1 MANDVLDVRR
11 EIVAAPVRP
20 YHWGLVAVIA
30 IAIVFDGID
39 TLVPSYVIPFV
50 KQPWGL
56 SGSDSGLLVSAGLVG
71 FAIGALLHGPVADR
85 FGRRP
90 VLITG
95 LVVSG
100 VFSVLTGVLAD
111 SFAPFVVL
119 RLCTGLGLGILLPLG
134 VAYLNECLP
143 GQARNRLSVLGAS
156 GFSVGGIL
164 AGFFGIFVA
173 PALGWHSLFLLGGG
187 TIVLALVIPFVLPE
201 SPEWLVAHGRQQRAA
216 AVLARMNPARA
227 TEFRAARLTVET
239 VPAGGSWRLPLNRGF
254 RGRTVAL
261 WYSAFLLLFAAYG
274 ITAWTPALLI
284 ERGFA
289 VSSSFALGA
298 TLQGVSIV
306 GGLAGAAVADRWLG
320 ARNLMVLWCA
330 LGAVSIAGVGVAGD
344 GWLTAVAVGATGMF
358 VHGGL
363 YVLYNVCAQTYPV
376 QARGTGQGM
385 MIGVGRWGAVLG
397 PYLGGSLLGAVD
409 SDSLLYLVLALI
421 TALAIIGL
429 AAVRTNAAEDTA
441 DRSADARMA
450 GQA

>member
-1 MANDVLDVRR
+1 MADEVLDVRR
-11 EIVAAPVRP
+11 EIAEAPVRP
-20 YHWGLVAVIA
+20 FHWALVTVIA

-56 SGSDSGLLVSAGLVG
+56 SGADSGLLVSAGLVG

-90 VLITG
+90 VLIAG
-95 LVVSG
+95 LLLSG
-100 VFSVLTGVLAD
+100 VFSVVTGLSANSFGLFLA
-111 SFAPFVVL
+111 L

-143 GQARNRLSVLGAS
+143 RLVRNRLSVLGAS

-173 PALGWHSLFLLGGG
+173 PTLGWHSLFLLGGG
-187 TIVLALVIPFVLPE
+187 TILLALIVPFVLPE
-201 SPEWLVAHGRQQRAA
+201 SPEWLVAHGRHDRAA
-216 AVLARMNPARA
+216 AVLSRMNPGRA
-227 TEFRAARLTVET
+227 QAFRAARLTVET
-239 VPAGGSWRLPLNRGF
+239 PASGGGWRLPLSRGF

-274 ITAWTPALLI
+274 ITAWTPTLLI

-289 VSSSFALGA
+289 VSSGFALGA

-306 GGLAGAAVADRWLG
+306 GGLLGAAIADRRLG

-330 LGAVSIAGVGVAGD
+330 LGAVSIAGIGVAGT

-397 PYLGGSLLGAVD
+397 PYLGGSLLGAVHAD
-409 SDSLLYLVLALI
+409 SVLYLALALI

-429 AAVRTNAAEDTA
+429 AAVRTNVTA
-441 DRSADARMA
+441 GRSAPARVA
-450 GQA
+450 EQA